1 MTLPDYNMNIGFKSP
16 YTQNAW
22 GDAYQTF
29 TPTNFGGY
37 SSGNSSAW
45 GNATSSIFPNN
56 NYDWFNSYGWNF
68 QPSTKSST
76 NKTSDVGESRE
87 EYLAKREEMLKKNEA
102 KIVECETQINEANKS
117 ISEAEPVV
125 TRINQNKKADGSS
138 EVGKKLSEMS
148 FWEKVGSA
156 VSGVVTGLVDTV
168 AGAVKGIL
176 GFDKDGNWSLK
187 RCLLGVGTTV
197 ALILACTPAA
207 AVAVPALAYLAP
219 ALAAAGVAAG
229 VGMAAVGGVKVYKA
243 YKHDS
248 AEEFKDGFAKIGAGV
263 VTAVTA
269 GKGYKKC
276 GGFQTAHENYVA
288 IKNIKAGINPILAE
302 FGTNTSSALTI
313 NTPKTGSGWSNYKN
327 CVGQYKDY
335 LNFKKFMPMAKAHQ
349 DNFNNTIKTM
359 ESKVQTIEEC
369 MKNTSDPSKLGGLTA
384 QRDAILGE
392 IKNLETARN
401 GNIESWKTVGA
412 SLDKIKPKGWRK
424 YIPFS
429 GEKSLN
435 KDIDALNK
443 SLDIL
448 QKEKFDLVKLMSK
461 RSSLYN
467 GAVERFGFTGK
478 HSGLWNYVTTARY
491 SYRDMSTGQKLG
503 KLGRLGF
510 AYLGWE
516 YTAAPLLKNNPCCYP
531 MIAYTGVAQT
541 KKHGFGSIIEGFM
554 PGAQTTQAY
563 TANQVTEINKQIAEA
578 KKLRDDLIKKKN
590 ELSYC

>member
-1 MTLPDYNMNIGFKSP
+1 MTLPDYDMNIGFKSP

-102 KIVECETQINEANKS
+102 KIIECETQINEANKS

-138 EVGKKLSEMS
+138 EVGKKLSEMN

-156 VSGVVTGLVDTV
+156 VSGVLTGLADTV

-276 GGFQTAHENYVA
+276 GGFHAAHENYLA
-288 IKNIKAGINPILAE
+288 IKSIKTSVAAANSAAGI
-302 FGTNTSSALTI
+302 SS
-313 NTPKTGSGWSNYKN
+313 SGWSNYKASL
-327 CVGQYKDY
+327 GQYKDY
-335 LNFKKFMPMAKAHQ
+335 LNVKAVTAASNQYNKNVDKAMTELEAKTQ
-349 DNFNNTIKTM
+349 
-359 ESKVQTIEEC
+359 SIEEC
-369 MKNTSDPSKLGGLTA
+369 IKNTSDPDKMTSLIR
-384 QRDAILGE
+384 QRDAY
-392 IKNLETARN
+392 LEEMVHLDQARN
-401 GNIESWKTVGA
+401 GNMESWKAVGS
-412 SLDKIKPKGWRK
+412 SLDNVKPKGWRK
-424 YIPFS
+424 YVPFS
-429 GEKSLN
+429 GEKALN
-435 KDIDALNK
+435 KDIKTVTK
-443 SLDIL
+443 SLDML
-448 QKEKFDLVKLMSK
+448 QKEKFQLVTQMSK
-461 RSSLYN
+461 RSHCWGTQVSD
-467 GAVERFGFTGK
+467 FGFSTK
-478 HSGLWNYVTTARY
+478 HGGIWNYITSARY
-491 SYRDMSTGQKLG
+491 SYTGMSTGQKLG
-503 KLGRLGF
+503 KLGRLAS
-510 AYLGWE
+510 AYFGWE

-531 MIAYTGVAQT
+531 MIAYNGVAQT
-541 KKHGFGSIIEGFM
+541 KKQGIGSIIESFM

-563 TANQVTEINKQIAEA
+563 TADQVTEINKQIAEA
-578 KKLRDDLIKKKN
+578 KKLRDDLIKKKD
-590 ELSYC
+590 ELSNC